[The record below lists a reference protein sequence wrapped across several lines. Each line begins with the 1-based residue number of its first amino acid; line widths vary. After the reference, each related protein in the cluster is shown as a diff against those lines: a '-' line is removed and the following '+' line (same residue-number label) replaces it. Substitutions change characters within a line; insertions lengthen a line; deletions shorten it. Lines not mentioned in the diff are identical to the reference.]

1 MEQILIT
8 GSNGFI
14 GSKLKSRLIELNY
27 DIIEVNSS
35 DGDISDF
42 NSIKNINFENISH
55 VFHLAAKTFVPDSWI
70 NPQEY
75 YKVNSFGTLN
85 VLELCKRYNKSLT
98 FISSYIYGQP
108 ESLPVSEEHKLNPNN
123 PYAHSKFMSEQFCE
137 FYAKQFNVDITV
149 IRPFNVY
156 GLGQNKK
163 FLIPLI
169 IDQAMNNNE
178 IKIKDLSPKR
188 DYVFLEDLIEA
199 LILTINK
206 KGYSIY
212 NIGSGYSISVKQVI
226 ETVQKVFNINKKV
239 ISDEIERKNEIL
251 DVVADIKKAKEEL
264 NWYPKYSFEDG
275 IKEII
280 DYEVTINRNK

>member
-1 MEQILIT
+1 MKQILIT

-27 DIIEVNSS
+27 DIIEFNSS

-42 NSIKNINFENISH
+42 NSIKNINFENIYH
-55 VFHLAAKTFVPDSWI
+55 IFHLAAKIFVPNSWI

-75 YKVNSFGTLN
+75 YKVNSFGTVN
-85 VLELCKRYNKSLT
+85 ILEFCKRYNKSLT

-108 ESLPVSEEHKLNPNN
+108 ERLPISEEDKLNPNN
-123 PYAHSKFMSEQFCE
+123 PYAHSKFMAEQFCE
-137 FYAKQFNVDITV
+137 FYAKQFNVDIAV

-156 GLGQNKK
+156 GEGQNKK

-169 IDQAMNNNE
+169 IDQALNDDE

-188 DYVFLEDLIEA
+188 DYIFLDDLIEA

-212 NIGSGYSISVKQVI
+212 NIGSGNSISVKQIIDV
-226 ETVQKVFNINKKV
+226 VQEVLSINKPI
-239 ISDEIERKNEIL
+239 ISEDIKRKNEIF
-251 DVVADIKKAKEEL
+251 DVIANIGKANNEL
-264 NWYPKYSFEDG
+264 NWFPKHSFIDG
-275 IKEII
+275 IRKII
-280 DYEVTINRNK
+280 EQDKK